1 MFSGSA
7 EGDDEEQ
14 PGNELAIDEDLTLVE
29 RVKCYCNSSISVQR
43 LVHVRE
49 LSSCAEQIGAE
60 QTLKELLPLL
70 STISS
75 DLEISV
81 RQALAEQMVAFCK
94 VLLAS
99 PDVTHVLA
107 EGTEPQTAYGIVV
120 VQCVPVLS
128 KLLSGGSQN
137 DLSSPGGAQ
146 LCDAAAEALVEL
158 AGLLE
163 PHDVGHTVL
172 TEVLCLAHDNEVE
185 ENRVVATQLLGA
197 LASTVGKELCCQ
209 FVLPEIISLADD
221 PVFRVRKA
229 AALKIGSLCHVVGEA
244 LSVQRLLPVFE
255 VLARDEIWGVRKASV
270 ESLAEVAT
278 VMPVEVRNGKLVE
291 LFRNFHDDGSRWV
304 RIAACQALGPF
315 IATLPTESISADL
328 LALFTQL
335 AAPSNSNATDSDIAF
350 YCAFNFPGVAQAVG
364 PSRWAE
370 LSDAFLTLGNN
381 IQWKVRRTLSY
392 SLHDLAKILGR
403 QLTIDHLLPTFDR
416 FLKDLDEVKVGVIQ
430 HLCSF
435 LGVLDEEA
443 RLRYLPTLSE
453 IRSETDNWRFR
464 HMCPCLPP
472 PPLPHD
478 PDPTQSRRP
487 ATALERPT
495 CARVP
500 RA

>member
-1 MFSGSA
+1 M
-7 EGDDEEQ
+7 
-14 PGNELAIDEDLTLVE
+14 
-29 RVKCYCNSSISVQR
+29 
-43 LVHVRE
+43 
-49 LSSCAEQIGAE
+49 
-60 QTLKELLPLL
+60 
-70 STISS
+70 
-75 DLEISV
+75 
-81 RQALAEQMVAFCK
+81 
-94 VLLAS
+94 
-99 PDVTHVLA
+99 
-107 EGTEPQTAYGIVV
+107 
-120 VQCVPVLS
+120 
-128 KLLSGGSQN
+128 
-137 DLSSPGGAQ
+137 
-146 LCDAAAEALVEL
+146 
-158 AGLLE
+158 
-163 PHDVGHTVL
+163 
-172 TEVLCLAHDNEVE
+172 
-185 ENRVVATQLLGA
+185 
-197 LASTVGKELCCQ
+197 
-209 FVLPEIISLADD
+209 
-221 PVFRVRKA
+221 
-229 AALKIGSLCHVVGEA
+229 
-244 LSVQRLLPVFE
+244 
-255 VLARDEIWGVRKASV
+255 
-270 ESLAEVAT
+270 
-278 VMPVEVRNGKLVE
+278 
-291 LFRNFHDDGSRWV
+291 
-304 RIAACQALGPF
+304 
-315 IATLPTESISADL
+315 
-328 LALFTQL
+328 
-335 AAPSNSNATDSDIAF
+335 
-350 YCAFNFPGVAQAVG
+350 G